1 MSYLDHAFSSGYEC
15 LAAWAELIDRINVF
29 PVADGDT
36 GSNLRLSLAPLLNF
50 AAGPE
55 VAVDQLGRSAI
66 GNSGNIAA
74 AFFREFVRAGG
85 LADLPAHA
93 ARGRDMAWQAV
104 ADPCP
109 GTMLSVFASLARALE
124 QDNKKYYPRVCETL
138 RQTVLE
144 GVGMLP
150 ELARAGVVD
159 AGALAMFVFFDGFFR
174 RLSGQEEICI
184 PVLTLFAGNLRV
196 NSEFQ
201 VDDQGSYCVDA
212 VIHPGGDPAAAL
224 QKLSGLG
231 ESLVVV
237 PDNSCLK
244 VHVHTPEPEQ
254 VREQLS
260 SLGEVTS
267 WSDEVIDEN
276 GTALLSA
283 FREDRV
289 VHLVSDAAG
298 SLTRELARQHSI
310 TLLDSYVVAEGRPR
324 PESLCKPAEIYT
336 LIQRGS
342 EVKTAQAS
350 TFERYQHYESICRQ
364 CGRALYLC
372 VGSAFTGNFVTAR
385 AWKKENDP
393 DDLLT
398 VLDTGAAS
406 GRLGLITLLTARYAE
421 KCDREEDV
429 VRFAQERIGDCEEYV
444 FIDELKFLVAGG
456 RVSRANGFFGDL
468 LHLKPVVSPTP
479 EGVKK
484 MGVVHTRKGQFDFA
498 LKKLSARFRR
508 TDNPVLLLQYSDNE
522 EWVGET
528 VQKKIQELVP
538 EAEILLV
545 PLSLTSGVHMGPGT
559 WSIAFAPPF

>member
-1 MSYLDHAFSSGYEC
+1 MSDLYHAFSSGYEC

-36 GSNLRLSLAPLLNF
+36 GSNLRLSLAPLLNL
-50 AAGPE
+50 ADGREA
-55 VAVDQLGRSAI
+55 AVDQLGRSAI

-85 LADLPAHA
+85 AVDLPVHA
-93 ARGRDMAWQAV
+93 ARGRNMAWQAV
-104 ADPCP
+104 ADPRS
-109 GTMLSVFASLARALE
+109 GTMLSVFETLAHSLE
-124 QDNKKYYPRVCETL
+124 QDNREVYSHLCEQL
-138 RQTVLE
+138 HQTVLE

-159 AGALAMFVFFDGFFR
+159 AGALAMYVFFDGFFR
-174 RLSGQEEICI
+174 RLSGEDEIFI

-201 VDDQGSYCVDA
+201 VEDRDSYCVDA
-212 VIHPGGDPAAAL
+212 VIDPGGSPAAAL
-224 QKLSGLG
+224 EKLSGLG
-231 ESLVVV
+231 ESLVMV
-237 PDNSCLK
+237 PDSSCLK
-244 VHVHTPEPEQ
+244 VHVHTPDPEQ
-254 VREQLS
+254 LHARLS

-276 GTALLSA
+276 GTAQLA
-283 FREDRV
+283 EFRQDRA

-298 SLTRELARQHSI
+298 SLPRELARQNSI

-324 PESLCKPAEIYT
+324 PESLCRPADMYALLRT
-336 LIQRGS
+336 GS

-364 CGRALYLC
+364 CGKTLYLC
-372 VGSAFTGNFVTAR
+372 VGSAFTGNFATAM

-406 GRLGLITLLTARYAE
+406 GRLGLIALLTARYAE
-421 KCDREEDV
+421 QCDREEDII
-429 VRFAQERIGDCEEYV
+429 RFARQRIDDCIEYV
-444 FIDELKFLVAGG
+444 FIDELKYLAAGG

-468 LHLKPVVSPTP
+468 LRMKPVVSPTR

-484 MGVVHTRKGQFDFA
+484 MGVVHSRKGQLDFA
-498 LKKLSARFRR
+498 LKKLSERFRR
-508 TDNPVLLLQYSDNE
+508 TGSPVLMLQYSDNK
-522 EWVGET
+522 EWVEDM
-528 VQKKIQELVP
+528 VQEKIQELVP
-538 EAEILLV
+538 AAEILLV

-559 WSIAFAPPF
+559 WSLAFAPLF